1 MSCCSKSGKSV
12 LITGRRQ
19 ISIQWPMARKSTR
32 NRPTVEIIPYKPAY
46 RDDFRRLNVEWL
58 EKYFYVE
65 DIDNRVLSDPETH
78 ILSGGGFIFF
88 ALVGPDVVGT
98 AALIKADN
106 DRYELSKMSVT
117 EGFKGLGIGRQLASA
132 AIRRFEKTGARELYL
147 ESNSQLTPAISLYES
162 LGFVHQ
168 PARDDSEYMRADVY
182 MVYRR
187 GGAA

>member
-1 MSCCSKSGKSV
+1 MVGKS
-12 LITGRRQ
+12 I
-19 ISIQWPMARKSTR
+19 R
-32 NRPTVEIIPYKPAY
+32 NRTAVEIVPYKPAY

-65 DIDNRVLSDPETH
+65 EIDNRVLLDPEAH
-78 ILSGGGFIFF
+78 ILSRGGFIFF
-88 ALVGPDVVGT
+88 ALVGSDVVGT

-106 DRYELSKMSVT
+106 GCYELSKMSVT
-117 EGFKGLGIGRQLASA
+117 EGFKGLGIGRKLALA

-168 PARDDSEYMRADVY
+168 PARRDSEYRRADVY
-182 MVYRR
+182 MLYRP
-187 GGAA
+187 GGAT